1 MWLPLF
7 LSESS
12 RIIVGRCAGEMRLLI
27 VDDNTSVR
35 RLIRSIVA
43 SVAEE
48 IQECESGITALAAY
62 LEYHPDFVLMDIEMK
77 ELDGIAATVQIKAA
91 HPAAKIIMVTN
102 YDDAELREAA
112 RDAGACGYV
121 LKHSLLEVNAV
132 LRSLSQ
138 H

>member
-7 LSESS
+7 LTGSD
-12 RIIVGRCAGEMRLLI
+12 RIRVGLCAGAMRLLI

-35 RLIRSIVA
+35 RLIRGIVA

-48 IQECESGITALAAY
+48 IQECESGVTALAAY

-77 ELDGIAATVQIKAA
+77 ELDGIAATIQIKAA

-132 LRSLSQ
+132 LRSLST

>member
-1 MWLPLF
+1 MT
-7 LSESS
+7 
-12 RIIVGRCAGEMRLLI
+12 LLI
-27 VDDNTSVR
+27 VDDNISVR

-48 IQECESGITALAAY
+48 IHECESGMTALAAY

-77 ELDGIAATVQIKAA
+77 DLDGIAATMQIKAA
-91 HPAAKIIMVTN
+91 HPSAKIIMVTN

-112 RDAGACGYV
+112 RHAGACAYV
-121 LKHSLLEVNAV
+121 LKHSLLEVNTV

>member
-1 MWLPLF
+1 MK
-7 LSESS
+7 
-12 RIIVGRCAGEMRLLI
+12 LLI
-27 VDDNTSVR
+27 VDDNISIR
-35 RLIRSIVA
+35 RLIRSVVA
-43 SVAEE
+43 GVAEE
-48 IQECESGITALAAY
+48 IQECESGRRALAAY
-62 LEYHPDFVLMDIEMK
+62 LEYHPDVVLMDIEMK
-77 ELDGIAATVQIKAA
+77 ELDGIAATIQIKAA

>member
-1 MWLPLF
+1 
-7 LSESS
+7 
-12 RIIVGRCAGEMRLLI
+12 MRLLI

-48 IQECESGITALAAY
+48 IRECEDGMTALAAY
-62 LEYHPDFVLMDIEMK
+62 LEYHPDVVLMDIEMK
-77 ELDGIAATVQIKAA
+77 ELDGIAATMQIKAA
-91 HPAAKIIMVTN
+91 NSAAKIIMVTN

-112 RDAGACGYV
+112 RDAGACAYV
-121 LKHSLLEVNAV
+121 LKQSLLEVNAV